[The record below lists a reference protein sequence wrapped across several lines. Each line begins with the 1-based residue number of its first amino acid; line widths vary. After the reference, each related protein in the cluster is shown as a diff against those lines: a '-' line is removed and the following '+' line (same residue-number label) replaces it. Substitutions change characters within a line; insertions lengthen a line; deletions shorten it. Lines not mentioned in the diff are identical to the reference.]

1 MSDCQHE
8 WVDDQ
13 SGIERMF
20 VCLACGQRLDAGP
33 LTALILKAE
42 QQLGVPT
49 AKIGP
54 VIVMWTGS
62 TYSVAGVNG
71 TFIPSEQARW
81 AGPLMEPPV

>member
-49 AKIGP
+49 DP
-54 VIVMWTGS
+54 TPQSVIEGIEMPLSWT
-62 TYSVAGVNG
+62 TEKPGVPG
-71 TFIPSEQARW
+71 
-81 AGPLMEPPV
+81 LVLV